1 MLTFADSLIPPLS
14 QEPRQMPTPTNSLQ
28 DLAELDRDVTRA
40 EVDGDVAT
48 LDALATDDFTL
59 VGRVGFVLDK
69 QQWLDRYR
77 GGGLRTTALAFE
89 DAVTRVHGDC
99 AIRIRRH
106 VQQAEFQGRPVNGEF
121 RATPIAVQDGG
132 RWRLAGVHLSPIGG
146 PPPFAAPGGKPEDG

>member
-1 MLTFADSLIPPLS
+1 
-14 QEPRQMPTPTNSLQ
+14 MPTHTTPVQ
-28 DLAELDRDVTRA
+28 ELAELDRNVTRA

-59 VGRVGFVLDK
+59 VGPVGFVLDK

-77 GGGLRTTALAFE
+77 GGGLRTLALTYE

-99 AIRIRRH
+99 AIRIGRH
-106 VQQAEFQGRPVNGEF
+106 IQEAEFQGRAVNGEF
-121 RATPIAVQDGG
+121 RATHIAVRDDG

-146 PPPFAAPGGKPEDG
+146 PPPFARPAESQEDPR

>member
-1 MLTFADSLIPPLS
+1 MSIHTS
-14 QEPRQMPTPTNSLQ
+14 SLQ
-28 DLAELDRDVTRA
+28 ELAELDRNVTRA

-59 VGRVGFVLDK
+59 VGPVGFVLDK
-69 QQWLDRYR
+69 QQWLARYR

-99 AIRIRRH
+99 AIRIGRH
-106 VQQAEFQGRPVNGEF
+106 VQEAEFQGRPVNGEF
-121 RATPIAVQDGG
+121 RATHIAVRDGD

-146 PPPFAAPGGKPEDG
+146 PPPFAGPADSEEDAR